1 MYNGWVHI
9 KSQAVVYVYK
19 YFFELTSVPG
29 VSYCSA
35 YAYRFTSLS
44 TSDCTKAVD
53 LSLCDQR
60 ELSCLKV
67 GS

>member
-1 MYNGWVHI
+1 M
-9 KSQAVVYVYK
+9 
-19 YFFELTSVPG
+19 LTNTFLKLNSVAG

-35 YAYRFTSLS
+35 YAYRSTSLS
-44 TSDCTKAVD
+44 ASDCTKAVD

-60 ELSCLKV
+60 ELPYLKV